1 MYDVGGLHIASTTPL
16 AARQVGGPAQYCY
29 RVGPPRPVDTG
40 LPAGDI
46 VAERVVGTRRQ
57 YVFCRAGEVVT
68 ARFGGLHDFEI
79 DLGRCTVTSHAHL
92 GTDPG
97 LAPILLTGTIA
108 AYLLT
113 LGGALVLH
121 ASAVEVDGGALAF
134 VGTSGQGKS
143 TVAALCCASGYPL
156 VTDDLLPLYD
166 DGSSLLSC
174 TPGGTE
180 LRLRPKVAELA
191 ERFDRPVSVYDTA
204 DRRRAVGPSTTEAE
218 RLPLL
223 GVVMPS
229 PGRGRTGVEV
239 TTVPPGEAALL
250 LTAFHRI
257 DGWKDRGQLARTFRS
272 VAQIVAGAPVQRM
285 VVPWGPPFAGDL
297 GRRIVRAALGDDAA
311 SDGDAGGF
319 RR

>member
-1 MYDVGGLHIASTTPL
+1 MYDVGGLRIASTTPL

-57 YVFCRAGEVVT
+57 YVFCRADEVVT

-108 AYLLT
+108 AFLLT
-113 LGGALVLH
+113 LGGVLVLH
-121 ASAVEVDGGALAF
+121 ASAVEVAGGVLAF
-134 VGTSGQGKS
+134 VGVSGQGKS
-143 TVAALCCASGYPL
+143 TVAALCCASGFPL
-156 VTDDLLPLYD
+156 VTDDLLPLCND
-166 DGSSLLSC
+166 DDRCVSC

-191 ERFDRPVSVYDTA
+191 ERFDRTVSVYETA
-204 DRRRAVGPSTTEAE
+204 DQRRAVGPPTTTKE
-218 RLPLL
+218 RLPLR
-223 GVVMPS
+223 GVVVPS

-239 TTVPPGEAALL
+239 TTVPAGEAALL

-257 DGWKDRGQLARTFRS
+257 DGWKDRSQLTRTFRS
-272 VAQIVAGAPVQRM
+272 VAHVVAGVPVRRM
-285 VVPWGPPFAGDL
+285 AVPWGPPFAGDL
-297 GRRIVRAALGDDAA
+297 GRRIVRAGLGDGAA
-311 SDGDAGGF
+311 SADDGGG
-319 RR
+319 RLR